1 MPGETR
7 RLKNENGKNT
17 LWSQNGL
24 RSYRSFSRAFLII
37 FTKLHQHDGPA
48 QRRGGLG
55 NGKTANTIEF
65 CAEQIPSMKQVIFT
79 QIHSIQPIIDTF
91 CADSPFENNHVDA
104 MSSNRRLLKT
114 LVWIQKHARFVL
126 LPWVKPVELCLQS
139 RAPQSLGQAMSS
151 AC

>member
-1 MPGETR
+1 MGKTHFG
-7 RLKNENGKNT
+7 LKMD
-17 LWSQNGL
+17 
-24 RSYRSFSRAFLII
+24 RYRSFSRAF
-37 FTKLHQHDGPA
+37 FDHFHKTSSTCPDGPA

-65 CAEQIPSMKQVIFT
+65 CAEKIPSMKQVIFT

-139 RAPQSLGQAMSS
+139 RAPQSLGQAIWD
-151 AC
+151 CTLW